1 MLLIENYERLT
12 REEKVGR
19 HQWINR
25 VVTEASKYEWNYFV
39 TLTYEQKHQKQ
50 SYNDVCDDL
59 NHYINAVAGI
69 VIPMTPYNYLLGV
82 SQHYSKAYIGE
93 VTPYHITGVI
103 YAPSLL
109 ANDIE
114 NQWRQKKIKNSNAAR
129 MTLGRVDV
137 SKYNPNRAGVAY
149 AMSQAIGG
157 IYRTNIPS
165 LKHTA
170 LLDEYTYTTTGASK

>member
-12 REEKVGR
+12 HEEKVGR
-19 HQWINR
+19 HQWISR

-39 TLTYEQKHQKQ
+39 TLTYEQKHQQQ

-82 SQHYSKAYIGE
+82 SQHYSKAHIGE

-109 ANDIE
+109 ATDIE
-114 NQWRQKKIKNSNAAR
+114 NAWRTKKRKNSNTAR
-129 MTLGRVDV
+129 VPLGRVYV
-137 SKYNPNRAGVAY
+137 SKYNPNRAGIAY
-149 AMSQAIGG
+149 AISQAVGG
-157 IYRTNIPS
+157 IYRTNIPL

-170 LLDEYTYTTTGASK
+170 LLHDHNRSI